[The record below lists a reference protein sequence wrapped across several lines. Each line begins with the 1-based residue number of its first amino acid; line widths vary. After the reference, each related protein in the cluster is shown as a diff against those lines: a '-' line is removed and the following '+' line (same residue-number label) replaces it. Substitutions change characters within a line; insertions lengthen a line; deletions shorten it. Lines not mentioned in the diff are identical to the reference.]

1 MARTAIA
8 TLQPVWDCR
17 WSRPG
22 HRLSGV
28 EDALQPESIW
38 VCVHD
43 GNRRNVSVDECE
55 ACPNWELSSGAA
67 VLATGGASTVAT
79 ARQESI
85 DLLAVSVRAL
95 LALIALSLFAIGF
108 AILTSL
114 LAIPVTVTLWMGGAA
129 FAALAVCWRLPE
141 N

>member
-28 EDALQPESIW
+28 EDRLQPESAW

-43 GNRRNVSVDECE
+43 GDRRNVTEDECQT
-55 ACPNWELSSGAA
+55 CPNWQLDAGGGAA
-67 VLATGGASTVAT
+67 LIDSGTFAAAAGHQPIDVMGASVRT
-79 ARQESI
+79 
-85 DLLAVSVRAL
+85 LLAV
-95 LALIALSLFAIGF
+95 IALALFAIGF
-108 AILTSL
+108 SILTSL

-129 FAALAVCWRLPE
+129 FAALAVWWRLPE
-141 N
+141 H